1 MTDLLVYAGMFA
13 IALLAASI
21 LPFQSE
27 AALAVLLIAGKQPV
41 GLLILFASLGN
52 IVGSTI
58 NWWLGCYINR
68 FRDRKWFPV
77 KDESLIRAEKWY
89 RRYGRG
95 LLLLSWVPIIGD
107 PLTVA
112 AGVLKEPLWSFLLI
126 VAVAKISR
134 YVIFAA
140 IIIGVL

>member
-1 MTDLLVYAGMFA
+1 MTDLLVYAGMFT

-41 GLLILFASLGN
+41 GLLVLFASLGN
-52 IVGSTI
+52 IIGSTI